1 MFDQLV
7 TRWAFPDLRRQID
20 RVFEQ
25 VMEPGNGSTFG
36 IRAFPALNVWEDAD
50 TVFVEAELPGVAM
63 EDIEINVV
71 GGELSIK
78 GSRQVQKT
86 TTGNGNGNVTYHRQE
101 RATGEFSRFLTLP
114 EPIDSDKVEAVLK
127 NGVLTI
133 KLPKAEAAKPRRIQV
148 NAR

>member
-1 MFDQLV
+1 MLDQLA
-7 TRWAFPDLRRQID
+7 TRWTFPDLRRQID

-25 VMEPGNGSTFG
+25 VMEPGVGSPLG
-36 IRAFPALNVWEDAD
+36 IRAFPALNVWEDND
-50 TVFVEAELPGVAM
+50 CVHVEAELPGVAM

-71 GGELSIK
+71 GGELAIK
-78 GSRQVQKT
+78 GARRPSGG
-86 TTGNGNGNVTYHRQE
+86 GNGNRTYHRQE
-101 RATGEFSRFLTLP
+101 RAVGEFSRFLTLP
-114 EPIDSDKVEAVLK
+114 DAIDAEKVEAVLK

>member
-1 MFDQLV
+1 MFDQLA

-25 VMEPGNGSTFG
+25 VMEPGNGAGFG
-36 IRAFPALNVWEDAD
+36 LRPFPALNVWDD
-50 TVFVEAELPGVAM
+50 NDCVHVEAELPGVAM

-78 GSRQVQKT
+78 GARRPFNG
-86 TTGNGNGNVTYHRQE
+86 GNGNRTFHRQE
-101 RATGEFSRFLTLP
+101 RAVGEFSRFLTLP
-114 EPIDSDKVEAVLK
+114 DAIDADRVEATLK

-133 KLPKAEAAKPRRIQV
+133 KLPKAETAKPRRIQV
-148 NAR
+148 QAR

>member
-1 MFDQLV
+1 MFDQLA

-25 VMEPGNGSTFG
+25 VMEPINGAGFG
-36 IRAFPALNVWEDAD
+36 IRPFPALNVWDD
-50 TVFVEAELPGVAM
+50 DDCVHVEAELPGVAM

-78 GSRQVQKT
+78 GSRRAFNG
-86 TTGNGNGNVTYHRQE
+86 GNGNRTYHRQE
-101 RATGEFSRFLTLP
+101 RAIGEFSRFLTLP
-114 EPIDSDKVEAVLK
+114 DAIDADKVEATLK

-133 KLPKAEAAKPRRIQV
+133 KLPKAETAKPRRIQV
-148 NAR
+148 HAR